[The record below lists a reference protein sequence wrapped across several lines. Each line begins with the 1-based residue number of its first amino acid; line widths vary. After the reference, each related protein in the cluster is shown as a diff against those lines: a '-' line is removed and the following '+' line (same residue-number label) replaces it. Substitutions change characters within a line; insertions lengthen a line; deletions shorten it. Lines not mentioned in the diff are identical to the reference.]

1 MAAEN
6 IVTELSWICALLFL
20 VVGIMLVITCVCFKH
35 NEKSPEYG
43 TAGRLSI
50 TRDSPI
56 FHHQPRNGTI
66 SSSSKQSDLNSEDAC
81 TRLAYFKR
89 TPEILDTHIAKNPYL
104 EIGGNWSNW
113 KEVKSEL
120 VEIGNY
126 YRNGV
131 LFALDQ
137 THCLET
143 ALHSIMINSWTV
155 KDRALPELPGAA
167 FIQIDG
173 ENISN
178 VAATADQVKI
188 KTHNKAQAPKPPGN
202 DPSKVF
208 PMNGSAPFPIADTNS
223 GVTVTI
229 TVNDKTQIIGNN
241 TSMSE
246 RASKSRIP
254 VVDSLC
260 GTSNSMV
267 LLKKV
272 EKVETADNSAK
283 PGPSTDNFYDIP
295 DNPNDKGSQ
304 STSMSSS
311 PVCIKIMGSAAS
323 SDDGNSSTLSASL
336 AVAGAVP
343 SSDIP
348 YMTPPLHHNL
358 PPPIMTEEVG
368 TTVTGG
374 RSEVPYTVISVR
386 EPLARVREITMRRQ
400 RAAVTQQ
407 NSEENEDHYAMVPE
421 EEQMYAEIGSGH
433 DSGSSSITYAHIE
446 PRQLPPVPPTVESLK
461 SVAHAHSRQAS
472 TVSTSSIG
480 SCLSGSGDSS
490 PPQLR
495 NPSTSL
501 YSTVDKSNS
510 KQRKTIHVAEG
521 VSLVTTA
528 EKRKKVEDLYAKVR
542 KKRVELTI
550 GTPGSDEGYQGIH
563 DSNSETMTPPPSPWA
578 STTPPAP
585 PPIIGRIQA
594 ASLSVL
600 LPGGSQHVRRH
611 SADPNLPEIINENRV
626 FTGSTRSS
634 VVSSSKDPTEPDYEK
649 IYNENNSGDSCY
661 EKIKEEG
668 DSNGSNGESVWHS
681 GPSNLTYPGYESVK
695 DPNEDDD
702 SLDPNYECVAQG
714 DSENDP
720 GYEPVR
726 VSGNFDDSDSNS
738 DYTVVKS
745 DDCRDVGYERVKNL
759 GRSESDAADPG
770 YEKIKNLPRAGSD
783 ATDPG
788 YERVRNKLEDVTE
801 PGYETVQRSDSDT
814 DPGYEVVHQSRSFN
828 SRYAT
833 DSSLRRPV
841 TRDSNSTVLFVP
853 GSSNSHVSNSS
864 DIHDQVQSSG
874 SNEPTATFL

>member
-6 IVTELSWICALLFL
+6 IVAELSWLCALLFL
-20 VVGIMLVITCVCFKH
+20 VVGIMLIATCVCFKD

-56 FHHQPRNGTI
+56 FQHQPRNGTL
-66 SSSSKQSDLNSEDAC
+66 STSSKQSDLNSDDGNA
-81 TRLAYFKR
+81 KR
-89 TPEILDTHIAKNPYL
+89 
-104 EIGGNWSNW
+104 
-113 KEVKSEL
+113 
-120 VEIGNY
+120 
-126 YRNGV
+126 
-131 LFALDQ
+131 
-137 THCLET
+137 
-143 ALHSIMINSWTV
+143 NSWTV
-155 KDRALPELPGAA
+155 KDRALPEIPGST
-167 FIQIDG
+167 FTPV
-173 ENISN
+173 ENAGN
-178 VAATADQVKI
+178 VANSATASEQTKVKS
-188 KTHNKAQAPKPPGN
+188 HNKAPAPKPPGN

-208 PMNGSAPFPIADTNS
+208 PMNGSTPFPVADSTS

-241 TSMSE
+241 SSLSE
-246 RASKSRIP
+246 RTSKSKIP
-254 VVDSLC
+254 VADSLP
-260 GTSNSMV
+260 GATNSMV
-267 LLKKV
+267 ILKKV
-272 EKVETADNSAK
+272 EKVESKESPIKAGTS
-283 PGPSTDNFYDIP
+283 SDNFYDIVP
-295 DNPNDKGSQ
+295 DNRSDLGSQ

-311 PVCIKIMGSAAS
+311 PVCIKVSGSAAPSEDGTS
-323 SDDGNSSTLSASL
+323 SNLSASL

-348 YMTPPLHHNL
+348 YMTPPLHHNI
-358 PPPIMTEEVG
+358 PPPLLHEPTGNDI
-368 TTVTGG
+368 TGG

-400 RAAVTQQ
+400 RAAAQQ
-407 NSEENEDHYAMVPE
+407 NVEENEDHYAMVPE

-480 SCLSGSGDSS
+480 SCLSSLGDAS

-495 NPSTSL
+495 NPSSSL
-501 YSTVDKSNS
+501 YSTVDKSGS

-542 KKRVELTI
+542 KKRIDLTI
-550 GTPGSDEGYQGIH
+550 GTPGSEDGYQGIH
-563 DSNSETMTPPPSPWA
+563 EGNSECMTPPPSPWA

-585 PPIIGRIQA
+585 PPITGRIQA

-600 LPGGSQHVRRH
+600 LPGTSQHVRRH

-626 FTGSTRSS
+626 FAGSTRSS
-634 VVSSSKDPTEPDYEK
+634 VASSIKDPTEPDYEK
-649 IYNENNSGDSCY
+649 IYNEDNSADSCY
-661 EKIKEEG
+661 EKIKEETDG
-668 DSNGSNGESVWHS
+668 NDNTSGSVWHS
-681 GPSNLTYPGYESVK
+681 VPSNSAFPGYASVK
-695 DPNEDDD
+695 DPNEDED
-702 SLDPNYECVAQG
+702 SLDPNYECVVQG
-714 DSENDP
+714 GSENDP

-745 DDCRDVGYERVKNL
+745 EGGREAGYERVKNL
-759 GRSESDAADPG
+759 DRSESDAADPG

-788 YERVRNKLEDVTE
+788 YERVRNKGEDLSE

-814 DPGYEVVHQSRSFN
+814 DPGYEVVHQNRSFN
-828 SRYAT
+828 SRYAA
-833 DSSLRRPV
+833 DSPLRRSV
-841 TRDSNSTVLFVP
+841 IRDSNSTVLFIS
-853 GSSNSHVSNSS
+853 GNTNSHLSNDSNL
-864 DIHDQVQSSG
+864 HDNEQSSG

>member
-6 IVTELSWICALLFL
+6 IVAELSWLCALLFI
-20 VVGIMLVITCVCFKH
+20 VVGIMLIATCVCFKD

-56 FHHQPRNGTI
+56 FQHQPRNGTL
-66 SSSSKQSDLNSEDAC
+66 SSSSKQSDLNSEDGNA
-81 TRLAYFKR
+81 KR
-89 TPEILDTHIAKNPYL
+89 
-104 EIGGNWSNW
+104 
-113 KEVKSEL
+113 
-120 VEIGNY
+120 
-126 YRNGV
+126 
-131 LFALDQ
+131 
-137 THCLET
+137 
-143 ALHSIMINSWTV
+143 NSWTV
-155 KDRALPELPGAA
+155 KDRALPEIPGST
-167 FIQIDG
+167 FIPI
-173 ENISN
+173 ENAGSVAN
-178 VAATADQVKI
+178 AATASEQTKVKS
-188 KTHNKAQAPKPPGN
+188 HNKAPAPKPPGN

-208 PMNGSAPFPIADTNS
+208 PMNGSAPFPVADSNS

-241 TSMSE
+241 SSLSE
-246 RASKSRIP
+246 RTSKSKIP
-254 VVDSLC
+254 IVDSLP
-260 GTSNSMV
+260 GSTNSMV
-267 LLKKV
+267 ILKKV
-272 EKVETADNSAK
+272 EKVESKESPVKAGTS
-283 PGPSTDNFYDIP
+283 SDNFYDIVP
-295 DNPNDKGSQ
+295 DNRSDLDSQ

-311 PVCIKIMGSAAS
+311 PVCIKVSGSAAPSEDGTS
-323 SDDGNSSTLSASL
+323 SNLSASL

-348 YMTPPLHHNL
+348 YMTPPLHHNI
-358 PPPIMTEEVG
+358 PPPLIHEPTG
-368 TTVTGG
+368 SDVTGG

-400 RAAVTQQ
+400 RAAAQQ
-407 NSEENEDHYAMVPE
+407 NPEENEDHYAMVPE

-480 SCLSGSGDSS
+480 SCLSSSGDAS

-495 NPSTSL
+495 NPSSSL
-501 YSTVDKSNS
+501 YSTVDKSGS

-542 KKRVELTI
+542 KKRVDLTI
-550 GTPGSDEGYQGIH
+550 GTPGTEDGYQGIH
-563 DSNSETMTPPPSPWA
+563 DGSSECMTPPPSPWA

-585 PPIIGRIQA
+585 PPITGRIQA

-600 LPGGSQHVRRH
+600 LPGTSQHVRRH

-626 FTGSTRSS
+626 FAGSTRSS
-634 VVSSSKDPTEPDYEK
+634 VTSSIKDPTEPDYEK
-649 IYNENNSGDSCY
+649 IYNEDNSGDSCY
-661 EKIKEEG
+661 EKIKEETDG
-668 DSNGSNGESVWHS
+668 NDNSDGSVWHPV
-681 GPSNLTYPGYESVK
+681 PSSSAYPGYASVK
-695 DPNEDDD
+695 DSNEDED
-702 SLDPNYECVAQG
+702 SLDPNYECVVQG
-714 DSENDP
+714 GSENDP

-745 DDCRDVGYERVKNL
+745 ENGREVGYERVKNL

-788 YERVRNKLEDVTE
+788 YERVRNKVEDLSE
-801 PGYETVQRSDSDT
+801 PGYESVQRSDSDT
-814 DPGYEVVHQSRSFN
+814 DPGYEVVHQNRSFN
-828 SRYAT
+828 SRYAA
-833 DSSLRRPV
+833 DSPLRRSV
-841 TRDSNSTVLFVP
+841 VRDSNSTVLFIP
-853 GSSNSHVSNSS
+853 GNTSSHISNDSN
-864 DIHDQVQSSG
+864 IHDNEQSSG

>member
-6 IVTELSWICALLFL
+6 IVIELSWLCALLFL
-20 VVGIMLVITCVCFKH
+20 VVGIMLIATCVCFKDK
-35 NEKSPEYG
+35 EKSPEYG

-50 TRDSPI
+50 TRESPVLQ
-56 FHHQPRNGTI
+56 HQPRNGTI
-66 SSSSKQSDLNSEDAC
+66 STSSKQSDQNSEDGNI
-81 TRLAYFKR
+81 KR
-89 TPEILDTHIAKNPYL
+89 
-104 EIGGNWSNW
+104 
-113 KEVKSEL
+113 
-120 VEIGNY
+120 
-126 YRNGV
+126 
-131 LFALDQ
+131 
-137 THCLET
+137 
-143 ALHSIMINSWTV
+143 NSWTV
-155 KDRALPELPGAA
+155 KDRALPEIPGSTFSPALSHA
-167 FIQIDG
+167 SVVDNGGSIPNTVEHIK
-173 ENISN
+173 
-178 VAATADQVKI
+178 VKS
-188 KTHNKAQAPKPPGN
+188 HNKAQAPKPPGN

-208 PMNGSAPFPIADTNS
+208 PMNGSVPFPVADTSS

-241 TSMSE
+241 ASLSDRT
-246 RASKSRIP
+246 SKSRTP
-254 VVDSLC
+254 VADSLP
-260 GTSNSMV
+260 GALSSMV
-267 LLKKV
+267 VLKKV
-272 EKVETADNSAK
+272 EKMENSDSSIKA
-283 PGPSTDNFYDIP
+283 GPSSENNFYDTVP
-295 DNPNDKGSQ
+295 DNPNGICSQ

-311 PVCIKIMGSAAS
+311 PVCIKIMGSASPSEDGTS
-323 SDDGNSSTLSASL
+323 SNLSASL

-348 YMTPPLHHNL
+348 YMTPPLHHSL
-358 PPPIMTEEVG
+358 PPPLLNEQIG
-368 TTVTGG
+368 NDVTGG

-400 RAAVTQQ
+400 RAAAQQ
-407 NSEENEDHYAMVPE
+407 NAEENEDHYAMVPE

-472 TVSTSSIG
+472 TVSTSSLG
-480 SCLSGSGDSS
+480 SCLSSGGDAS

-501 YSTVDKSNS
+501 YSTVDKNNT

-521 VSLVTTA
+521 VSLVSTA

-550 GTPGSDEGYQGIH
+550 GTPGSDDGYQGIH
-563 DSNSETMTPPPSPWA
+563 DDHSECMTPPPSPWA

-585 PPIIGRIQA
+585 PPITGRIQA

-600 LPGGSQHVRRH
+600 LPGNSQHVRRH
-611 SADPNLPEIINENRV
+611 SADPSLPEIINENRV

-634 VVSSSKDPTEPDYEK
+634 LASSSKDPTEPDYEK
-649 IYNENNSGDSCY
+649 IYNEDNSGDSCY
-661 EKIKEEG
+661 EKIKEETDG
-668 DSNGSNGESVWHS
+668 NDNNCESVWLP
-681 GPSNLTYPGYESVK
+681 GPSNSTYPGYESVK
-695 DPNEDDD
+695 DPNEDED
-702 SLDPNYECVAQG
+702 SLDPNYECVVQG
-714 DSENDP
+714 GSENDP

-738 DYTVVKS
+738 DYTIVKS
-745 DDCRDVGYERVKNL
+745 DDGREPGYERVKNL
-759 GRSESDAADPG
+759 GRSGSDAADPG

-788 YERVRNKLEDVTE
+788 YERVRNKTEDIVD

-833 DSSLRRPV
+833 DSPLRRSV
-841 TRDSNSTVLFVP
+841 NRDSNSTVLFISGNSELHASNDHEQST
-853 GSSNSHVSNSS
+853 GSS
-864 DIHDQVQSSG
+864 
-874 SNEPTATFL
+874 EPTATFL